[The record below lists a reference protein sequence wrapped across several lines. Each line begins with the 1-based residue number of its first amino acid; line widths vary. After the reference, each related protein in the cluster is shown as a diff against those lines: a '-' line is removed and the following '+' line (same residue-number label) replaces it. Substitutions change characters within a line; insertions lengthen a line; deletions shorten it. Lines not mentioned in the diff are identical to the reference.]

1 MPKRSSKPRCSEQS
15 PGSCCASLGN
25 PPPSFP
31 EHPPSTLGGSI
42 TLFALLS
49 SSCRVSQP
57 STEEQEDGGTLNPY
71 TASKTLQALWGRG
84 HPHLPWGDGSSTPM
98 QITGHSPP
106 RWLRAARL
114 TQSKLHQLLGPPP
127 PTQVAPCTAAPYPTS
142 TKPGPSFQEH
152 KLQGTGRPGAF
163 IKIHP
168 SSLTGIRPGLAC
180 FPPISLSQ
188 PISPPGRLI
197 R

>member
-15 PGSCCASLGN
+15 PGCCCASLGN

-71 TASKTLQALWGRG
+71 TASETLQALAGG
-84 HPHLPWGDGSSTPM
+84 GKHPHLPWRDGSSTPM

-106 RWLRAARL
+106 RCLRAARL
-114 TQSKLHQLLGPPP
+114 TQSKLHQLLGPP
-127 PTQVAPCTAAPYPTS
+127 TSYPGSPIYCSPLPHQQQTR
-142 TKPGPSFQEH
+142 TKF
-152 KLQGTGRPGAF
+152 PGAQAARNRTPRG
-163 IKIHP
+163 IYKDP
-168 SSLTGIRPGLAC
+168 SIIPYWDQTRSCL
-180 FPPISLSQ
+180 FPTYLPL
-188 PISPPGRLI
+188 PAH
-197 R
+197 